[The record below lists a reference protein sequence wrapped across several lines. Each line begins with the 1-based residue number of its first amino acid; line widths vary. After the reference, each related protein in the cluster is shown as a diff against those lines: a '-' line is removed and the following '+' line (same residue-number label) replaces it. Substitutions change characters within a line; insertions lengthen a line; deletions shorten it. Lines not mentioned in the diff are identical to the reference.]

1 MYKTTTFKNICS
13 NFVPIFKD
21 RTMKERNSYLS
32 SASVKKQ
39 GRTAYYKMLES
50 VRQGELIQVRRGIY
64 ASIDQISGNMID
76 INAIVP
82 DGILCLWSA
91 WNIHQLTTSMP
102 QAFHVAIKRGRKV
115 SAPSFPKIEV
125 HHYTEDLL
133 NIGVISMIIDGFNIR
148 LYDVERCVCDAVK
161 FRNKAGMDVC
171 SEIINNY
178 LERPDR
184 NLSKLMDYARK
195 LRVGTILEKY
205 LQVKL

>member
-1 MYKTTTFKNICS
+1 
-13 NFVPIFKD
+13 
-21 RTMKERNSYLS
+21 MKERNSYLS

-76 INAIVP
+76 INAIIP

-115 SAPSFPKIEV
+115 SVPSFPRIEV

-133 NIGVISMIIDGFNIR
+133 NIGVISMIIDDFDIR